1 MQYVTHILHVT
12 FEVWMDRRKLCG
24 SRRPLIVERSHI
36 GAWRHALAA
45 MSTIAVLTNVSL
57 VYIHLD
63 EVASNGS

>member
-1 MQYVTHILHVT
+1 
-12 FEVWMDRRKLCG
+12 MDRRKLCG

-63 EVASNGS
+63 EVTSNGS